1 MPDGLVPDEGLAR
14 GLEWTL
20 NNGDT
25 QLDAWQLM
33 LFVNDL
39 TPDED
44 TVLADL
50 VEPSWPGYA
59 RYAMVP
65 ASWSA
70 PVIAGHVAESV
81 WGQDPVTFTNATG
94 ATETVYGCGYF
105 DPLFSVLR
113 FVQRF
118 DVGDIRPIAAGES
131 VQVIPRFTRRG
142 LCP

>member
-33 LFVNDL
+33 IFVNDFE
-39 TPDED
+39 PDED

-65 ASWSA
+65 GGWDIPA
-70 PVIAGHVAESV
+70 IIGHVAESV
-81 WGQDPVTFTNATG
+81 WGTDPVEFLNATG

-105 DPLFSVLR
+105 DPLFGVLR

-118 DVGDIRPIAAGES
+118 DAGDIRAIAAGES
-131 VQVIPRFTRRG
+131 VQIIPRFTRRG
-142 LCP
+142 QSP